1 MEAVASCGPRGKST
15 RLKEA
20 WEIVKQIVPPLNGN
34 RHKGQAG
41 RIGVLGGSRLYT
53 GAPFYAAASALK
65 VPTAR
70 G

>member
-1 MEAVASCGPRGKST
+1 
-15 RLKEA
+15 
-20 WEIVKQIVPPLNGN
+20 VKQIVPPLNGN